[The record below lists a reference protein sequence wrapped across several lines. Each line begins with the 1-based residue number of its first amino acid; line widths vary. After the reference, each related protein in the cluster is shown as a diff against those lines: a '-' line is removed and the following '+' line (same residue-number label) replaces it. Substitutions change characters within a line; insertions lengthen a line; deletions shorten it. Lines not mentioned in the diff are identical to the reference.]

1 MNSPYVLGQSGTESP
16 EPVLVTIPPAKM
28 SPNVEKAVNLEYRLS
43 QVSELL
49 LFLATAELRWMPQKI
64 ITTLLPSH
72 RPHHQLSLFQ
82 L

>member
-1 MNSPYVLGQSGTESP
+1 VLGQSGTESP

-49 LFLATAELRWMPQKI
+49 LFLATAELR
-64 ITTLLPSH
+64 
-72 RPHHQLSLFQ
+72 
-82 L
+82 